1 MDLDEEFDNCDELF
15 DFSDTEM
22 CAEQTDDKEYNDLSD
37 NTAGVVEEGL
47 DLIESLNTLKIDKSD
62 WYNDNIISNW
72 NSDDNIFHPSISIPL
87 YSLIINNFTIKTED
101 TCSIAINPV
110 TQAICFISNNEE
122 NKFRLD
128 IHVNGITKY
137 ERFGRLIEMQLR
149 HNIRKWIIPVRR
161 IIDKDNI
168 EISMDP
174 TNGEIYNSNM
184 ILATVSVHENFCNL
198 EAMDAVYE
206 YANHGIIG
214 IRDEED
220 WENFKEVMKKNYDF
234 NNNVNKERIE
244 MWVGKN

>member
-62 WYNDNIISNW
+62 CSFTSVIKYGDSVEGMKRSDNTND
-72 NSDDNIFHPSISIPL
+72 
-87 YSLIINNFTIKTED
+87 INE
-101 TCSIAINPV
+101 
-110 TQAICFISNNEE
+110 
-122 NKFRLD
+122 
-128 IHVNGITKY
+128 
-137 ERFGRLIEMQLR
+137 
-149 HNIRKWIIPVRR
+149 VRS

-168 EISMDP
+168 EISVDP

-206 YANHGIIG
+206 
-214 IRDEED
+214 
-220 WENFKEVMKKNYDF
+220 
-234 NNNVNKERIE
+234 
-244 MWVGKN
+244 